1 MDNLQTPQS
10 QETKDYLE
18 KECGLIPYAPVRAP
32 NYADPD
38 CTSCKLFNS
47 SNTPIRSYDKRTDFW
62 SISCWSLVCSK
73 AGNYKSTIHCINGP
87 CASLLLHEY

>member
-38 CTSCKLFNS
+38 CTSCK
-47 SNTPIRSYDKRTDFW
+47 
-62 SISCWSLVCSK
+62 
-73 AGNYKSTIHCINGP
+73 
-87 CASLLLHEY
+87 